1 MYTMNGIRFTSG
13 VSTRLKAAEAI
24 EVIERAPK
32 MCDTF
37 APTCHLDKF
46 TKTIFFSSI
55 ALR

>member
-32 MCDTF
+32 MCDTS